1 MSEQASAELS
11 VREMAQ
17 AARKATRQLAVT
29 DSSTRN
35 GVLTRLADLLLQNAA
50 SILAA
55 NAQDLATAK
64 EAISPASFQRLR
76 LDASKLQEMAEG
88 VRAVA
93 SLPDP
98 LNRVQ
103 LRRLLDDGLEL
114 TRVTCPLGVLGVV
127 FESRPD
133 ALIQISALALKSG
146 NAVLLKGG
154 REARH
159 SNAALLGVVK
169 AALRATGQPEAAVQ
183 GLADRESVETLLGLS
198 DLVDL
203 IIPRGSNALV
213 QHIQAATK
221 IPVLGHAE
229 GICHMYL
236 DAAADAA
243 MAVSLVRDAKLQYP
257 SACNAVETVL
267 IHAAAAP
274 RLLPLLVEDLLARK
288 VELRGCAQCRALVP
302 ELQGA
307 TEEDWDTEY
316 GEPILALKVV
326 RDLDEAL
333 AHIGAHG
340 SGHTE
345 AIVTEDPRAAERF
358 LAEVD
363 AAGVFHN
370 ASTRFADGFRY
381 GFGAEV
387 GISTGRIHA
396 RGPVGLEGLL
406 CHRYLLRGSGQR
418 VEDYAG
424 PSARAFQHED
434 LPLEDHKGNSSPH
447 KSV

>member
-1 MSEQASAELS
+1 MTAPLEPIA
-11 VREMAQ
+11 VRAQAQ
-17 AARKATRQLAVT
+17 AARAATRQLAST
-29 DSSTRN
+29 DAATRD
-35 GVLTRLADLLLQNAA
+35 GVLTRLAEGLLRDVA

-55 NAQDLATAK
+55 NAQDLAAAAGTLSA
-64 EAISPASFQRLR
+64 ASLQRLR
-76 LDASKLQEMAEG
+76 LDAAKLRDMAAG

-93 SLPDP
+93 ALPDP
-98 LNRVQ
+98 LGQVS

-114 TRVTCPLGVLGVV
+114 TRVSCPLGVLGVV

-159 SNAALLGVVK
+159 SNAALLGLVK
-169 AALRATGQPEAAVQ
+169 EALRAAAQPEAAVQ
-183 GLADRESVETLLGLS
+183 GLADRDSVEALLALD

-203 IIPRGSNALV
+203 VIPRGSNALV
-213 QHIQAATK
+213 RHIQATTK

-229 GICHMYL
+229 GLCHVYL

-243 MAVSLVRDAKLQYP
+243 MAVALVRDAKLQYP
-257 SACNAVETVL
+257 SACNAAETVL
-267 IHAAAAP
+267 IHADAAP
-274 RLLPLLVEDLLARK
+274 RLLPLLVQDLRPRG
-288 VELRGCAQCRALVP
+288 VELRGCDHCRALVP
-302 ELQGA
+302 DLDAA
-307 TEEDWDTEY
+307 TAEDWDTEY

-326 RDLDEAL
+326 DSLDAAL
-333 AHIGAHG
+333 RHIAAHG

-345 AIVTEDPRAAERF
+345 AIVTEDATVAARF

-406 CHRYLLRGSGQR
+406 SHRYLLRGAGHR

-424 PSARAFQHED
+424 PAARPFRHLD
-434 LPLEDHKGNSSPH
+434 LPLGP
-447 KSV
+447 

>member
-1 MSEQASAELS
+1 MTTPRDPTP
-11 VREMAQ
+11 VRAQ
-17 AARKATRQLAVT
+17 ALAARAATRRLAST
-29 DSSTRN
+29 DTAARD
-35 GVLTRLADLLLQNAA
+35 GVLLRLAESLLQEEAA
-50 SILAA
+50 LLAA
-55 NAQDLATAK
+55 NAQDVEGATGSLSA
-64 EAISPASFQRLR
+64 ASLQRLR
-76 LDASKLQEMAEG
+76 LDGAKLRDMAAG

-93 SLPDP
+93 ALPDP
-98 LNRVQ
+98 LGQVQ

-146 NAVLLKGG
+146 NAALLKGG

-159 SNAALLGVVK
+159 SNAALLSLVRE
-169 AALRATGQPEAAVQ
+169 ALRTSGQPEAAVQ
-183 GLADRESVETLLGLS
+183 GLADRESVAALLALD

-203 IIPRGSNALV
+203 VVPRGSNALV
-213 QHIQAATK
+213 RHIQATTK

-229 GICHMYL
+229 GLCHVYL
-236 DAAADAA
+236 DAAADSA
-243 MAVSLVRDAKLQYP
+243 MAVALVRDAKLQYP
-257 SACNAVETVL
+257 SACNAAETVL
-267 IHAAAAP
+267 IHAEAAP
-274 RLLPLLVEDLLARK
+274 RLLPLLVQDLRPRG
-288 VELRGCAQCRALVP
+288 VELRGCERCRALVP
-302 ELQGA
+302 DLGTA
-307 TEEDWDTEY
+307 TAEDWDTEY

-326 RDLDEAL
+326 NSLDEAL
-333 AHIGAHG
+333 AHIAAHG

-345 AIVTEDPRAAERF
+345 AIVTGDAGAAERF

-387 GISTGRIHA
+387 GISTCRIHA

-406 CHRYLLRGSGQR
+406 SHRYLLRGAGHR

-424 PSARAFQHED
+424 PAARPFRHRD
-434 LPLEDHKGNSSPH
+434 LPPGP
-447 KSV
+447 